1 MISYLFE
8 VAGDGGNKLLIDDA
22 RKSKNVCLQFF
33 IIVHKVKAGGAD
45 KLTKYY
51 LLC

>member
-1 MISYLFE
+1 
-8 VAGDGGNKLLIDDA
+8 VAGDGGTKLLIDDA
-22 RKSKNVCLQFF
+22 RKSKDVCLQFF
-33 IIVHKVKAGGAD
+33 IIHKVKAGGAD